1 MATDTAFKT
10 MYRDEYI
17 AAFEQKQSSLRMTT
31 TTETMT
37 SGQTATFL
45 VAGTNGDEAKTRG
58 VDGSIPT
65 NEDDLNQFTAP
76 LVEWHDKRRRTKYN
90 IFASQG
96 DGRRIMQENS
106 IKVINRKIDQDI
118 LSALSAATTNIS
130 GIASVSLVAK
140 AQTILGNNEVD
151 VEDED
156 NMFCAISPAFRGY
169 LIQAT
174 EFSNGEYV
182 DVKPFSGPVRRMWR
196 WAGCNWIMHPKLAG
210 AGTASEVCYMYHRD
224 SIGHAADT
232 AGMDV
237 SAGYNEEDSYYWGRC
252 SVFMASKLL
261 QNSGVI
267 KITHD
272 GSGLS
277 S

>member
-1 MATDTAFKT
+1 MADTAFKT

-17 AAFEQKQSSLRMTT
+17 ATFEQKQSLLRSTT
-31 TTETMT
+31 VTEAMM
-37 SGQTATFL
+37 SGRDAVFL
-45 VAGTNGDEAKTRG
+45 TAGTGGDEAKTRG

-65 NEDDLNQFTAP
+65 NQDDLTQYTAT
-76 LVEWHDKRRRTKYN
+76 LVEWHDKRRRTNFN

-106 IKVINRKIDQDI
+106 VKVINRKIDQDI
-118 LSALSAATTNIS
+118 LAALSAATT
-130 GIASVSLVAK
+130 GITGVASVSLIAK

-156 NMFCAISPAFRGY
+156 NMFAVISPAMRGY

-174 EFSNGEYV
+174 EFSSGDYV
-182 DVKPFSGPVRRMWR
+182 EIKPFTGPVRRVWR
-196 WAGCNWIMHPKLAG
+196 WMGVNWIMHPNVSG
-210 AGTASEVCYMYHRD
+210 VGTTAEVCYMYHRD
-224 SIGHAADT
+224 SIGHAVN
-232 AGMDV
+232 AGEMDV
-237 SAGYNEEDSYYWGRC
+237 SAGYNDEDSYYWARC
-252 SVFMASKLL
+252 SIFMGSKLL

>member
-1 MATDTAFKT
+1 MADTAFKT

-17 AAFEQKQSSLRMTT
+17 ATFEQKQSFLRSTT
-31 TTETMT
+31 VTEAMM
-37 SGQTATFL
+37 SGRDAVFL
-45 VAGTNGDEAKTRG
+45 TAGTGGDEAKTRG

-65 NEDDLNQFTAP
+65 NQDDLTQYTAT
-76 LVEWHDKRRRTKYN
+76 LVEWHDKRRRTNFN

-106 IKVINRKIDQDI
+106 VKVINRKIDQDI
-118 LSALSAATTNIS
+118 LAALSAATTSIT
-130 GIASVSLVAK
+130 GVASVSLIAK

-156 NMFCAISPAFRGY
+156 NMFAVISPAMRGY
-169 LIQAT
+169 LMQAT
-174 EFSNGEYV
+174 EFSSGDFVE
-182 DVKPFSGPVRRMWR
+182 VKPFSGPVRRLWR
-196 WAGCNWIMHPKLAG
+196 WMGVNWITHPNVSG
-210 AGTASEVCYMYHRD
+210 VGTAAEICYMYHRD
-224 SIGHAADT
+224 SIGHAVN
-232 AGMDV
+232 AGEMDV
-237 SAGYNEEDSYYWGRC
+237 SAGYNDEDSYYWARC
-252 SVFMASKLL
+252 SIFMGSKLL

>member
-1 MATDTAFKT
+1 MADTAFKT
-10 MYRDEYI
+10 MYREEYT
-17 AAFEQKQSSLRMTT
+17 AAFEQKQALLRATA
-31 TTETMT
+31 TTETMMD
-37 SGQTATFL
+37 GQSAVFL

-65 NEDDLNQFTAP
+65 NSDDLNQYTAS

-118 LSALSAATTNIS
+118 LSALSAATTGIS
-130 GIASVSLVAK
+130 GVASVSLVAK

-156 NMFCAISPAFRGY
+156 NMFAVISPAFRGY

-196 WAGCNWIMHPKLAG
+196 WMGVNWIMHPKLSG
-210 AGTASEVCYMYHRD
+210 VGGASEICYMYHRD
-224 SIGHAADT
+224 SIGHAVNTGD
-232 AGMDV
+232 MDV
-237 SAGYNEEDSYYWGRC
+237 AAGYNDEDSYYWSRC
-252 SVFMASKLL
+252 SIFMGSKLL